1 MQPLPIEEVLPSLL
15 DALSSF
21 GAAVLKAPTGAGKT
35 TRVAPALLDEVEG
48 QVVVVEPRRVAARA
62 AASRVAEEQGWRLGS
77 EVGYRMR
84 FEDRS
89 SASTR
94 VLFVT
99 EGVLL
104 GWLYRD
110 PFLEGV
116 GAVLFDEFHERSLAI
131 DLGLAMTQRVRS
143 TVREDLW
150 LIAMS
155 ATLEVAAL
163 AARLGDCPTVE
174 SEGRLFPVEIEYLK
188 RPDERP
194 VATRVA
200 AAVRR
205 ILTRERRGDVLA
217 FLPGVA
223 EIRRVR
229 GELEGLNA
237 EVHELYGDLPMERQ
251 SAALRS
257 GANRRVVLATNV
269 AETSVTVEGVTWV
282 VDSGLERRLELD
294 PATGFDRLELRA
306 ISRSS
311 AAQRAGRAGRLAAGH
326 CLRLWTASEESQRLA
341 STPPEVRRADLSGA
355 LLGLV
360 AWGERQPLDFPW
372 VESPDPGRA
381 IQALGILERL
391 RLLERDGDGWVATAE
406 GVAATRLGCAPRL
419 ARLLLTGRSLGVLER
434 ASLAAGLL
442 QERDVFRRQDRGG
455 QDPEWQAPPGRSDL
469 DERIRALEELQRGR
483 APRSLVVAR
492 ARRVVDVARRLAARA
507 AEEAPEPAEAAAD
520 EDEALSRALLAAF
533 PDRVAKRR
541 PSGDTSRALM
551 VGGQG
556 VRLARSSVVRA
567 PLFLAL
573 DVGRASASVG
583 AAGSPREPLVFL
595 ATSLEESW
603 LPAADVVEER
613 VVGWDASAERPT
625 AQRQRRFLDLVLDR
639 VDAVPTPEETEAA
652 LVAAARSE
660 PETYLDFSEGRVQ
673 QLLARVNKLASWRP
687 ELGLPDLRE
696 ELLVSL
702 PLFVRGKRSAADLRA
717 LDLHAL
723 LLGLLDWNLRQTL
736 DELAP
741 EAIDLEN
748 GRRARI
754 TYTAR
759 VDEDPILALQIQF
772 LFGVRQTPTVDGG
785 RRPVLLHL
793 LAPSQRAQ
801 QVTSDLA
808 GFWAGSYALVKKD
821 LAGRYPKHSWP
832 DDPANAEPPRRRR
845 R

>member
-1 MQPLPIEEVLPSLL
+1 MQPLPIEEVLPSLR
-15 DALSSF
+15 DALSSS

-205 ILTRERRGDVLA
+205 ILTREQRGDVLA

-269 AETSVTVEGVTWV
+269 AETSVTVQGVTWV

-391 RLLERDGDGWVATAE
+391 RLLERDGDG
-406 GVAATRLGCAPRL
+406 
-419 ARLLLTGRSLGVLER
+419 
-434 ASLAAGLL
+434 
-442 QERDVFRRQDRGG
+442 
-455 QDPEWQAPPGRSDL
+455 
-469 DERIRALEELQRGR
+469 
-483 APRSLVVAR
+483 
-492 ARRVVDVARRLAARA
+492 
-507 AEEAPEPAEAAAD
+507 
-520 EDEALSRALLAAF
+520 
-533 PDRVAKRR
+533 
-541 PSGDTSRALM
+541 
-551 VGGQG
+551 
-556 VRLARSSVVRA
+556 
-567 PLFLAL
+567 
-573 DVGRASASVG
+573 
-583 AAGSPREPLVFL
+583 
-595 ATSLEESW
+595 
-603 LPAADVVEER
+603 
-613 VVGWDASAERPT
+613 
-625 AQRQRRFLDLVLDR
+625 
-639 VDAVPTPEETEAA
+639 
-652 LVAAARSE
+652 
-660 PETYLDFSEGRVQ
+660 
-673 QLLARVNKLASWRP
+673 
-687 ELGLPDLRE
+687 
-696 ELLVSL
+696 
-702 PLFVRGKRSAADLRA
+702 
-717 LDLHAL
+717 
-723 LLGLLDWNLRQTL
+723 
-736 DELAP
+736 
-741 EAIDLEN
+741 
-748 GRRARI
+748 
-754 TYTAR
+754 
-759 VDEDPILALQIQF
+759 
-772 LFGVRQTPTVDGG
+772 
-785 RRPVLLHL
+785 
-793 LAPSQRAQ
+793 
-801 QVTSDLA
+801 
-808 GFWAGSYALVKKD
+808 
-821 LAGRYPKHSWP
+821 
-832 DDPANAEPPRRRR
+832 
-845 R
+845 